1 MFGLVLNAIAGTGA
15 FTFGWVDDWIGAKPT
30 ILISLAALIVIGV
43 PLLLVET
50 KLWFW
55 ILGSALGIFF
65 GPVQSASRSLMAR
78 MAPVGSETEM
88 FGLFALS
95 GKVTAFIG
103 PWLVGLVALTYDSQ
117 RIALATVLPFL
128 LIGGLL
134 MLLVRE
140 PAAAEDFSN

>member
-1 MFGLVLNAIAGTGA
+1 
-15 FTFGWVDDWIGAKPT
+15 
-30 ILISLAALIVIGV
+30 
-43 PLLLVET
+43 
-50 KLWFW
+50 
-55 ILGSALGIFF
+55 
-65 GPVQSASRSLMAR
+65 
-78 MAPVGSETEM
+78 M

-140 PAAAEDFSN
+140 PAAVEDFSN